1 MPILHA
7 IVLGLVQGLSEFLPI
22 SSSGHLLLVPWL
34 FGWHDFE
41 NVSVEKAFDVA
52 LHLGTLIAAITYFR
66 KDLVVY
72 VREGLRLLIKREKPV
87 SAEGRLAWLLVL
99 SCVPAAIAGAAL
111 EKTIDE
117 KLGKPAIIAIGLIV
131 FGLVL
136 WYADQRKGTR
146 SLEQYTTRDALIVG
160 AAQVLSLNPGTSRS
174 GITMTAGRFLGFSRD
189 AAARASFLM
198 SLPITGGAVA
208 YKMLKLAK
216 DGVPAGLGTPMVIGI
231 ITSGLSGWLAV
242 WGTLKLVR
250 TRSFTPFVVYRVAAG
265 LLVLVVLAA
274 GWR

>member
-7 IVLGLVQGLSEFLPI
+7 IILGLVQGLAEFLPI

-34 FGWHDFE
+34 FGWHDFD
-41 NVSVEKAFDVA
+41 SKSIEKAFDVA
-52 LHLGTLIAAITYFR
+52 LHLGTLIAAIVYFR

-72 VREGLRLLIKREKPV
+72 VREGLRVVRKRDKPV

-99 SCVPAAIAGAAL
+99 SCVPAALAGAAF

-117 KLGKPAIIAIGLIV
+117 KLGKPALIAVGLIV
-131 FGLVL
+131 FGLLL

-146 SLEQYTTRDALIVG
+146 SLEGYTTRDALIVG

-216 DGVPAGLGTPMVIGI
+216 DGVPAGMGTPMLIGI
-231 ITSGLSGWLAV
+231 VTSGLSGWLAV

-250 TRSFTPFVVYRVAAG
+250 THSFAPFVVYRVAAG
-265 LLVLVVLAA
+265 LMVLLVVAA